1 MTDFY
6 IRKLAFSGPYAKTV
20 EYTFERGI
28 NIIHGNSDK
37 GKSYVTDCLN
47 FMFGAKSVRLDGRSG
62 YNTIRLYIDT
72 SQGDIC
78 LERRL
83 DVSRKKSVVINSG
96 DERFKGLNGQ
106 GLGSDAL
113 EHFWLRLLGINEHQT
128 VVTTSFYEHKLLTWN
143 DVKRLFLLT
152 EDDISSKSSVIRSQ
166 MKCRSALLFL
176 LTGEAFANEETRE
189 SDNARRNRSK
199 AAQELFDKIWK
210 HYEERQNELLMKLSH
225 TPVEQIR
232 QEWSDLMERFQ
243 MEEGKLNNAIEQSH
257 SLHMEL
263 DEARKT
269 LSSLK
274 MQLENY
280 ALLKTLYNARI
291 KRQSFTTEGQLLS
304 AAQENECAC
313 PFCGSICQEQKVVPE
328 TLSASV
334 AEMNLT
340 ESKIRQLQ
348 DANQDL
354 DKDIRRQ
361 ASVVRNLESKCS
373 DLDHLIAS
381 SYAPTVQEMRIQ
393 LKEYTDLLE
402 LQKELDVVSV
412 EMNTLETKFGKK
424 KEDALPEYEKY
435 NPRDKFPAEFF
446 TDMSVLLKEMLRA
459 CGEDVRST
467 GFDRGTFDLYVMSQ
481 DKKTYGEGYR
491 ALYNSSVAFCLFRL
505 LCEKGMYVPGLM
517 ILDSP
522 TKALKVSV
530 GDSHIIGFYSWL
542 IQNSGCGQVFVIDNE
557 LPQGLDLQ
565 NAVVYDMNDGLLPDY
580 HRPTKNRTE
589 DTEETN
595 VIPGQVGMDGIPA
608 EET

>member
-6 IRKLAFSGPYAKTV
+6 IRKLAFSGPYVKTI
-20 EYTFERGI
+20 EYSFERGI

-47 FMFGAKSVRLDGRSG
+47 FMFGAKSVRLDARSG
-62 YNTIRLYIDT
+62 YNTIRLYIAT

-83 DVSRKKSVVINSG
+83 DVSRNKSVVINSG
-96 DERFKGLNGQ
+96 DDRFKGLNGQ
-106 GLGSDAL
+106 GLGSDEL

-143 DVKRLFLLT
+143 DIKKLFLLG
-152 EDDISSKSSVIRSQ
+152 EDDISKKDSVIRTQ
-166 MKCRSALLFL
+166 MKIRSALLFL
-176 LTGEAFANEETRE
+176 LTGKDFAGVETKE
-189 SDNARRNRSK
+189 SDNARRSRSK
-199 AAQELFDKIWK
+199 AAQDILEKIRK
-210 HYEERQNELLMKLSH
+210 HYEERQNELMTKLSQ

-232 QEWSDLMERFQ
+232 KEWSELMERFQ
-243 MEEGKLNNAIEQSH
+243 AEEGKLNDAIEQSH
-257 SLHMEL
+257 AFHMDL
-263 DEARKT
+263 DEARKM

-274 MQLENY
+274 MQHENY
-280 ALLKTLYNARI
+280 VLLKTLYDARI
-291 KRQSFTTEGQLLS
+291 KRQSFMTEGQLVSL
-304 AAQENECAC
+304 AQEQECAC
-313 PFCGSICQEQKVVPE
+313 PFCGSMCQDQKVAPE
-328 TLSASV
+328 ALSALV

-348 DANQDL
+348 EANQDL
-354 DKDIRRQ
+354 DKDIRKQ
-361 ASVVRNLESKCS
+361 ASVVHDLGSKCS
-373 DLDHLIAS
+373 ELDQLIAS

-393 LKEYTDLLE
+393 LKEYTNLLE

-424 KEDALPEYEKY
+424 KEEALPEYEKY
-435 NPRDKFPAEFF
+435 NPRKEFPAEFF
-446 TDMSVLLKEMLRA
+446 TDMSISLKDMLRA

-467 GFDRGTFDLYVMSQ
+467 GFDKGTFDLYVMSQ

-522 TKALKVSV
+522 TKALKLSV
-530 GDSHIIGFYSWL
+530 GDSHIIGFYSWM
-542 IQNSGCGQVFVIDNE
+542 IRNSGCGQVFVIDNE
-557 LPQGLDLQ
+557 LPAGLDLR

-580 HRPTKNRTE
+580 HRPTKNRAE

-595 VIPGQVGMDGIPA
+595 VIPGQVGLDGLS
-608 EET
+608 